1 MIAKYPVDRAFLKVR
16 VRFVFLGG
24 EKMKVANSASSR
36 VGVYTTL
43 AAQNGEIKGKLA
55 RNAATDA
62 AKSDSITVS
71 HDGKLLNLARA
82 EAINAPEV
90 RSEKIAALKSR
101 LDDGSYQPDSKRIA
115 MALVREE
122 PGLFRL

>member
-1 MIAKYPVDRAFLKVR
+1 
-16 VRFVFLGG
+16 
-24 EKMKVANSASSR
+24 MKVANSASSR

-43 AAQNGEIKGKLA
+43 AAQNSEIKGKLA
-55 RNAATDA
+55 RNAAAEA
-62 AKSDSITVS
+62 ARSDSITVS